1 MKSMSPG
8 ALNSAAAEQY
18 FQEHYSQDDY
28 YTQGQTCV
36 GQWIGRGAAA
46 LGLVGDVR
54 RDDFSALLQGIHPRS
69 GAVLVPAAGHK
80 GQHAAGWDSVFSA
93 PKSVSV
99 QALVGGDSRLIRA
112 HSQAVERALREVE
125 GYAIAHQRG
134 GRERVVSANVVG
146 ASFNHLAAR
155 PAGQSDHGPDPQL
168 HTHVVLLNVTKR
180 PDGQWRGLDPIEI
193 YRSQTIGFAIYR
205 SERAC

>member
-1 MKSMSPG
+1 MMSMSPG
-8 ALNSAAAEQY
+8 ALNSTAAEQY

-36 GQWIGRGAAA
+36 GQWVGNGAIA
-46 LGLVGDVR
+46 LGLIGDVSR
-54 RDDFSALLQGIHPRS
+54 NDFSALLHGIHPRS
-69 GAVLVPAAGHK
+69 CAVLVPAAGHN

-93 PKSVSV
+93 PKSVSI

-146 ASFNHLAAR
+146 AAFSHLAAR
-155 PAGQSDHGPDPQL
+155 PAGQSDH
-168 HTHVVLLNVTKR
+168 
-180 PDGQWRGLDPIEI
+180 
-193 YRSQTIGFAIYR
+193 
-205 SERAC
+205 